1 MVAAD
6 ACAAAS
12 DEAVWRCC
20 DVASF
25 QAAFA
30 NSYESKPQLRLPR
43 LPALVRPQNWLS
55 MHRLKRCSSGA
66 TLGSTTDE
74 LRDFDGFI
82 GTCCLWLEL

>member
-30 NSYESKPQLRLPR
+30 NSCVGQ
-43 LPALVRPQNWLS
+43 
-55 MHRLKRCSSGA
+55 A
-66 TLGSTTDE
+66 TE
-74 LRDFDGFI
+74 LAVNAQAEEMFERGNARI
-82 GTCCLWLEL
+82 HN